1 MYSNE
6 PFCLQINDE
15 ENCISAGRCRLV
27 REPAVQNHFPRHN
40 SGTVALFVFHALDVG
55 FCCAYS
61 LPPFS
66 SKMVL
71 ECLS

>member
-1 MYSNE
+1 MMEKTVFLKAGVVWFVNQSFKIIYHDMIYS
-6 PFCLQINDE
+6 
-15 ENCISAGRCRLV
+15 GM
-27 REPAVQNHFPRHN
+27 
-40 SGTVALFVFHALDVG
+40 VALFVLHALDVG

-66 SKMVL
+66 SKMVS